1 MLWWNFIL
9 TCGKIYFNFHDAVKP
24 FLFISG
30 AKWDDVLFVDGLTGF
45 LVNFSK
51 LLGVM
56 SLFGHHGVTFDLRLL
71 SRKVIM
77 RVLFPTASIVRC
89 RKQIEDECKLA
100 SSKKKLIFFL
110 PLPPSWFS
118 TIQWFRS
125 SPITFYFISIVLHFF
140 KYLEGKRRLLKG
152 EPIKTSV
159 YPNFAYSPSQSMAHH
174 QPKSFGVI
182 YDCIFE

>member
-1 MLWWNFIL
+1 M
-9 TCGKIYFNFHDAVKP
+9 Y
-24 FLFISG
+24 
-30 AKWDDVLFVDGLTGF
+30 VLFVDGLTGF

-56 SLFGHHGVTFDLRLL
+56 SLFGQHGVTFHSRLL

-77 RVLFPTASIVRC
+77 QVLFPTASIVHC
-89 RKQIEDECKLA
+89 RKQIEDECKLPP
-100 SSKKKLIFFL
+100 SKTKLIFFL
-110 PLPPSWFS
+110 PLLPSWFS

-125 SPITFYFISIVLHFF
+125 STIIFYLFSVVFIFFF
-140 KYLEGKRRLLKG
+140 KYLEGKRSLLRG

-159 YPNFAYSPSQSMAHH
+159 NPNFACSPSQSMAHH
-174 QPKSFGVI
+174 QPKALGVI